1 MDKIVQSRQS
11 ALKSIQMAKYLLN
24 TTYPILKEPKTLL
37 SISDHIFNSFM
48 SSVSMLLLA
57 ERNKKNIPPFHETTE
72 SKINSFKQN
81 LVRKY
86 RFEDYLNTI
95 EAINNLSKHHISS
108 AIEFSRDRKFVLCD
122 SQFKDI
128 KTVSE
133 RDVRSFIEK
142 ASEFNE
148 KVSSVVSNE

>member
-1 MDKIVQSRQS
+1 MDKIIQSRQS

-24 TTYPILKEPKTLL
+24 TAYPLIKEPKTLL

-48 SSVSMLLLA
+48 SSVSMLLIS

-72 SKINSFKQN
+72 SKINSFKRN
-81 LVRKY
+81 LVKKY
-86 RFEDYLNTI
+86 KFEEYLQTI
-95 EAINNLSKHHISS
+95 GIINNLNKHHKTS
-108 AIEFSRDRKFVLCD
+108 AVEFSIDRKFVLCD

-133 RDVRSFIEK
+133 SDVESFIEK
-142 ASEFNE
+142 ATEFNE
-148 KVSSVVSNE
+148 KISNAVSNE